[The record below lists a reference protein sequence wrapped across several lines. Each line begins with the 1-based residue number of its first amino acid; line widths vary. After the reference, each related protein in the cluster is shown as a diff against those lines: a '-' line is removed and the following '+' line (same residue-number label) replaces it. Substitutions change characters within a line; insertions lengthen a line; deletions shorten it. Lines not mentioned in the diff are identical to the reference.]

1 MTVVHIV
8 QFRFKDGTSPEAV
21 SEACAHMCSLKE
33 TCVHPQS
40 NKPYI
45 TSLTGGKDNSPEGL
59 QEGIQYAFVA
69 HFATIE
75 DRDYYV
81 KTDPVHQN
89 FIKTN
94 GPLIEKA
101 IVVDYTMGEF

>member
-1 MTVVHIV
+1 ML
-8 QFRFKDGTSPEAV
+8 
-21 SEACAHMCSLKE
+21 SLKE
-33 TCVHPQS
+33 TCMHAQS

-45 TSLTGGKDNSPEGL
+45 TALTGGKDNSPEGL
-59 QEGIQYAFVA
+59 QVGVPPRFPSIGVLVSSLAEPSVVVQNGIQYAFVA
-69 HFATIE
+69 HFATAE

-81 KTDPVHQN
+81 KTDPVHQE
-89 FIKTN
+89 FVKAN

>member
-21 SEACAHMCSLKE
+21 SKVSCLGCRSLVLFFHGRAHTNANLAYAVQACAHILSLKE
-33 TCVHPQS
+33 TCMHPQS

-59 QEGIQYAFVA
+59 QVRVPALESPVVA
-69 HFATIE
+69 VLRGQTL
-75 DRDYYV
+75 
-81 KTDPVHQN
+81 TDV
-89 FIKTN
+89 I
-94 GPLIEKA
+94 
-101 IVVDYTMGEF
+101 

>member
-8 QFRFKDGTSPEAV
+8 QFRFKDGTSAEAV
-21 SEACAHMCSLKE
+21 SQACAHMLSLKE
-33 TCVHPQS
+33 TCLHAQS

-45 TSLTGGKDNSPEGL
+45 TALTGGKDNSPEGL
-59 QEGIQYAFVA
+59 QNGIQYAFVV
-69 HFATIE
+69 HFATTE

-81 KTDPVHQN
+81 KTDPVHQE
-89 FIKTN
+89 FIKAN